1 MYRSR
6 AQLIADRIKEVL
18 AGKPVAISDI
28 QFEDHKEASFGTVKV
43 VMFNWKVADND
54 LTAEMVEREVLA
66 ILDRDNIYVA
76 FHKTRRH
83 EGERLLTAAQPKT
96 PGHPNFTM
104 GNLRAFTQQWLIQA
118 TGADKKPT
126 HRGTSHH
133 DITATIRR

>member
-1 MYRSR
+1 MHRSR

-28 QFEDHKEASFGTVKV
+28 QFEDTKEASFGPVKV

-54 LTAEMVEREVLA
+54 LTAEMTEREVLA
-66 ILDRDNIYVA
+66 ILAQDNIYVA

-83 EGERLLTAAQPKT
+83 EGERLITAAHAKT

-104 GNLRAFTQQWLIQA
+104 GNLQGFTRMWLIEA
-118 TGADKKPT
+118 TGANKAKRP
-126 HRGTSHH
+126 SHH

>member
-28 QFEDHKEASFGTVKV
+28 QFETTKDASFGPVKI

-54 LTAEMVEREVLA
+54 LTAEMTEREVLG
-66 ILDRDNIYVA
+66 ILAQDNIYVA

-83 EGERLLTAAQPKT
+83 EGERLITATLPSQ
-96 PGHPNFTM
+96 PGHPNFNM
-104 GNLRAFTQQWLIQA
+104 GNLQGFTRMWLIEA
-118 TGADKKPT
+118 TGADKNKRP
-126 HRGTSHH
+126 SHH